1 MGNMVITNIIFFSLL
16 ASPLYCG
23 ITIPQDECRWMV
35 ATDFGTELKC
45 DGNEVAVG
53 ACSGGRNRDCPGNS
67 VHQLKCCAVPDYYYS
82 GCNTFGAKYGVN
94 QDCRDHG
101 KDLLQEGSCS
111 SGHNA
116 DCHGDYNIAEC
127 CSGHLCGR
135 DVGPTAQ
142 CTWENTGHGIPLE
155 CGRDDEVLVGRCG
168 SGGRE
173 DCQGNTSHGI
183 LCCEL
188 DYLS

>member
-35 ATDFGTELKC
+35 AMDFGTELKC

-53 ACSGGRNRDCPGNS
+53 ACSGGRNR
-67 VHQLKCCAVPDYYYS
+67 
-82 GCNTFGAKYGVN
+82 
-94 QDCRDHG
+94 DCRDHG

-116 DCHGDYNIAEC
+116 DCHGDYNLAEC
-127 CSGHLCGR
+127 CSGHLGGR

-142 CTWENTGHGIPLE
+142 CTWENTGHGLPLE